1 MTMRTRGFFDS
12 LTLRWNLV
20 RSGRS
25 KAVGNRFTKRG
36 MTLVLGAALSV
47 GGTSQIFSHVHYIVE
62 RDLDHLQ
69 VVKQRSGEG
78 RELVAQI
85 TDKFAANSIYKL
97 TQILPESLVSR
108 RSSLLDGSW
117 FPISSPEGEKHD
129 STFATSFAFID
140 KTIREKFFQTQF
152 PFGNVIHQQAE
163 KYDVDPAL
171 VAAVI
176 ETESRFREN
185 ARSQVGA
192 QGLMQLMPRTGRW
205 MGARNLYDAD
215 QNVEAGV
222 KYLKYL
228 DGRFDGNL
236 KKTIAAYNA
245 GEGNV
250 RRFNGV
256 PPYRETRNYVK
267 NVLSRY
273 ERNTRQLEQYREA
286 RAVETRGVSN

>member
-1 MTMRTRGFFDS
+1 MTKPSCGLFDS
-12 LTLRWNLV
+12 LSLRWSV
-20 RSGRS
+20 FRGGRRKS
-25 KAVGNRFTKRG
+25 SSTGLSKRG
-36 MTLVLGAALSV
+36 MTLILGATLSV
-47 GGTSQIFSHVHYIVE
+47 GGANQILTDVHYIVQ

-69 VVKQRSGEG
+69 VVRQRKGES
-78 RELVAQI
+78 RELVARFDD
-85 TDKFAANSIYKL
+85 TFAASSIYKL
-97 TQILPESLVSR
+97 SQILPESIVSR
-108 RSSLLDGSW
+108 QSSLFDSSW
-117 FPISSPEGEKHD
+117 FGVPAPVSVKHS
-129 STFATSFAFID
+129 STFSRSFAFID
-140 KTIREKFFQTQF
+140 SAIREKFFQTQF
-152 PFGNVIHQQAE
+152 PFGDVIHQQAQ

-176 ETESRFREN
+176 ETESRFRSR

-192 QGLMQLMPRTGRW
+192 QGLMQLMPKTGRW

-236 KKTIAAYNA
+236 RNTIAAYNA

-250 RRFNGV
+250 RRYNGV

-273 ERNTRQLEQYREA
+273 ERNTKELERYRDE
-286 RAVETRGVSN
+286 RAVEARGVAN